1 MAVTQ
6 KQIKK
11 EALDLKLIECN
22 RQPGNL
28 KISRQA
34 CVRRYILAQNQ
45 YMQGPKGHFG
55 VSFRMGLEKCRTC
68 PKGRAYSKRIRKK
81 TDAKTP

>member
-1 MAVTQ
+1 MAVLK
-6 KQIKK
+6 KQIKNRVS
-11 EALDLKLIECN
+11 DFKLIECN

-45 YMQGPKGHFG
+45 HMQGPKGHFG
-55 VSFRMGLEKCRTC
+55 VSFRFGLEKCRTC
-68 PKGRAYSKRIRKK
+68 PKGRSYSKGIQKK
-81 TDAKTP
+81 KDAKAG